1 MKPTTNI
8 LGRWMMLLHAD
19 TYTNL
24 TFCIEEFTEQQC
36 RVYNRMELQNSYSI
50 TIDHEIQ
57 RVQVNDSI
65 YFNYTIRDGLLY
77 KTYPQTETQQFF
89 ESIHI
94 PLKPTLLTT
103 TVEEVLTKRFQLT
116 YTMQGE
122 QRQELLDFTNPDPRS
137 PNQLTIEP
145 IEDTYFIVSYFNGGV
160 AMVLPIIELH
170 SDHLM
175 IYGFQGKVT
184 QLTEVPREDAAQ
196 PDVADLATQE
206 QLSIV
211 MDSLREQKENLK
223 QQINTATADWQFD
236 TAHYLADAYEEVN
249 KQFNTIALL
258 QNKYHQDILQTER
271 MLSYYKKQLE
281 KDVED
286 YRRKS
291 LLDSIKS
298 NELTLQR
305 LKTEAPPLRKPSKE
319 IEHAV
324 VQLQANELKG
334 IKVILKAKHDISIQI
349 TKPDSAFV
357 IILTIDTQNP
367 YVECNFTKLKSLGF
381 TEGEKV
387 FMHSNCT
394 SVESVVN
401 VLSRVTFEAFPYQ
414 TLDKPVQMMVY

>member
-8 LGRWMMLLHAD
+8 LGRWMMLLPAD

-24 TFCIEEFTEQQC
+24 TFCIEEFTAQEYK
-36 RVYNRMELQNSYSI
+36 VYNRMELQNSHSI
-50 TIDHEIQ
+50 TIDHKAQ
-57 RVQVNDSI
+57 KVLVNDSI
-65 YFNYTIRDGLLY
+65 YFTYTIRDRLLY
-77 KTYPQTETQQFF
+77 KTYPRTETQQFF
-89 ESIHI
+89 ESTHI

-116 YTMQGE
+116 YLMHGE
-122 QRQELLDFTNPDPRS
+122 QRQELLDFTNPNPRS
-137 PNQLTIEP
+137 YNQLTIEP
-145 IEDTYFIVSYFNGGV
+145 IEDTYFIVSYHHGSV
-160 AMVLPIIELH
+160 ALVLPIIELH

-175 IYGFQGKVT
+175 IYGFEGKVT
-184 QLTEVPREDAAQ
+184 KLTEVPREDTAQ
-196 PDVADLATQE
+196 PEVADLATQE

-211 MDSLREQKENLK
+211 MDSLHEQKQNLK
-223 QQINTATADWQFD
+223 QQIDAATADWQFD

-249 KQFNTIALL
+249 KHFNTVALL
-258 QNKYHQDILQTER
+258 KNKYHQDIVQTER

-281 KDVED
+281 EGVED

-291 LLDSIKS
+291 ILNSIKS

-319 IEHAV
+319 IEHAM
-324 VQLQANELKG
+324 VQLQANDIKG
-334 IKVILKAKHDISIQI
+334 IKLILKAKHNIDIQI

-381 TEGEKV
+381 TGGEKA
-387 FMHSNCT
+387 FTHSKCT

-401 VLSRVTFEAFPYQ
+401 VLSRVTFEAFPFQ
-414 TLDKPVQMMVY
+414 TLDKPVQMIVY